1 MAFYIGEM
9 KKVRNS
15 FFEAYK
21 DGDYKKAIVLG
32 NKLLQI
38 YAEND
43 DCDCIEYAV
52 DMSNLAMVFDR
63 LQLYPQAEKYY
74 KQAAELKKR
83 CGGESLSYADTLN
96 NLAIVYNQTNRQ
108 TEALRLHRKVLEIR
122 DGLTCVFEKDGQMLS
137 AGSMRI
143 FCTAC
148 TISGI
153 HTSFWGNMTR
163 RSNTMRWH

>member
-43 DCDCIEYAV
+43 DCDW
-52 DMSNLAMVFDR
+52 NVF
-63 LQLYPQAEKYY
+63 L
-74 KQAAELKKR
+74 
-83 CGGESLSYADTLN
+83 
-96 NLAIVYNQTNRQ
+96 
-108 TEALRLHRKVLEIR
+108 
-122 DGLTCVFEKDGQMLS
+122 
-137 AGSMRI
+137 SMR
-143 FCTAC
+143 
-148 TISGI
+148 
-153 HTSFWGNMTR
+153 
-163 RSNTMRWH
+163 

>member
-74 KQAAELKKR
+74 KQAAELKKH

-96 NLAIVYNQTNRQ
+96 NLAIVYNQTSRQ
-108 TEALRLHRKVLEIR
+108 TEALRLPPEGAGDSGGKAWQGACGFSAQPVPYRKYIR
-122 DGLTCVFEKDGQMLS
+122 AFG
-137 AGSMRI
+137 
-143 FCTAC
+143 
-148 TISGI
+148 GI
-153 HTSFWGNMTR
+153 
-163 RSNTMRWH
+163 

>member
-96 NLAIVYNQTNRQ
+96 NLAIVYNQTTDGGTASAPKGSGDSGGKAWQGACGFSAQPVPYR
-108 TEALRLHRKVLEIR
+108 EYIR
-122 DGLTCVFEKDGQMLS
+122 AFG
-137 AGSMRI
+137 
-143 FCTAC
+143 
-148 TISGI
+148 GI
-153 HTSFWGNMTR
+153 
-163 RSNTMRWH
+163 

>member
-52 DMSNLAMVFDR
+52 DMSNLAM
-63 LQLYPQAEKYY
+63 L
-74 KQAAELKKR
+74 AAISA
-83 CGGESLSYADTLN
+83 GGEILQAGGG
-96 NLAIVYNQTNRQ
+96 AE
-108 TEALRLHRKVLEIR
+108 EALRRREPFLCGHAEQPCDCIQPDEQTDGGTASAPKGAGDSGGKAWQGACGFSAQPVSYREYIR
-122 DGLTCVFEKDGQMLS
+122 AFG
-137 AGSMRI
+137 
-143 FCTAC
+143 
-148 TISGI
+148 GI
-153 HTSFWGNMTR
+153 
-163 RSNTMRWH
+163 

>member
-43 DCDCIEYAV
+43 SMALLFIRKIV
-52 DMSNLAMVFDR
+52 K
-63 LQLYPQAEKYY
+63 LQ
-74 KQAAELKKR
+74 
-83 CGGESLSYADTLN
+83 
-96 NLAIVYNQTNRQ
+96 
-108 TEALRLHRKVLEIR
+108 
-122 DGLTCVFEKDGQMLS
+122 
-137 AGSMRI
+137 
-143 FCTAC
+143 
-148 TISGI
+148 
-153 HTSFWGNMTR
+153 
-163 RSNTMRWH
+163 

>member
-74 KQAAELKKR
+74 KQAAELKKH
-83 CGGESLSYADTLN
+83 CGHAEQPCDCIQPDEQTDGGTASAPEGAGDSGGKAWQGACGFSAQSVSYRE
-96 NLAIVYNQTNRQ
+96 Y
-108 TEALRLHRKVLEIR
+108 IR
-122 DGLTCVFEKDGQMLS
+122 AFG
-137 AGSMRI
+137 
-143 FCTAC
+143 
-148 TISGI
+148 GI
-153 HTSFWGNMTR
+153 
-163 RSNTMRWH
+163 

>member
-63 LQLYPQAEKYY
+63 LQLYPQADI
-74 KQAAELKKR
+74 AA
-83 CGGESLSYADTLN
+83 GGGAE
-96 NLAIVYNQTNRQ
+96 
-108 TEALRLHRKVLEIR
+108 EALRRREPFLCGHAEQPCDCIQSDEPTDGGTASAPEGDGDSGGKAWQGACGFSAQLVSYREYIR
-122 DGLTCVFEKDGQMLS
+122 AFG
-137 AGSMRI
+137 
-143 FCTAC
+143 
-148 TISGI
+148 GI
-153 HTSFWGNMTR
+153 
-163 RSNTMRWH
+163 

>member
-43 DCDCIEYAV
+43 DCDCIEYA
-52 DMSNLAMVFDR
+52 
-63 LQLYPQAEKYY
+63 
-74 KQAAELKKR
+74 
-83 CGGESLSYADTLN
+83 
-96 NLAIVYNQTNRQ
+96 
-108 TEALRLHRKVLEIR
+108 
-122 DGLTCVFEKDGQMLS
+122 
-137 AGSMRI
+137 AGSMWI

-148 TISGI
+148 IISGI

>member
-43 DCDCIEYAV
+43 DCGRI
-52 DMSNLAMVFDR
+52 
-63 LQLYPQAEKYY
+63 
-74 KQAAELKKR
+74 
-83 CGGESLSYADTLN
+83 
-96 NLAIVYNQTNRQ
+96 
-108 TEALRLHRKVLEIR
+108 
-122 DGLTCVFEKDGQMLS
+122 
-137 AGSMRI
+137 I
-143 FCTAC
+143 FCKNRKC
-148 TISGI
+148 
-153 HTSFWGNMTR
+153 R
-163 RSNTMRWH
+163 KEE

>member
-83 CGGESLSYADTLN
+83 CGGE
-96 NLAIVYNQTNRQ
+96 
-108 TEALRLHRKVLEIR
+108 K
-122 DGLTCVFEKDGQMLS
+122 
-137 AGSMRI
+137 
-143 FCTAC
+143 
-148 TISGI
+148 
-153 HTSFWGNMTR
+153 
-163 RSNTMRWH
+163 

>member
-52 DMSNLAMVFDR
+52 DMSNLAMVFGP
-63 LQLYPQAEKYY
+63 L
-74 KQAAELKKR
+74 
-83 CGGESLSYADTLN
+83 GSY
-96 NLAIVYNQTNRQ
+96 
-108 TEALRLHRKVLEIR
+108 IR
-122 DGLTCVFEKDGQMLS
+122 
-137 AGSMRI
+137 RRRNI
-143 FCTAC
+143 
-148 TISGI
+148 
-153 HTSFWGNMTR
+153 TSRR
-163 RSNTMRWH
+163 RS

>member
-96 NLAIVYNQTNRQ
+96 NLAIVYNQTSRQ

-122 DGLTCVFEKDGQMLS
+122 EAKLGREHADFLHSLYH
-137 AGSMRI
+137 I
-143 FCTAC
+143 
-148 TISGI
+148 
-153 HTSFWGNMTR
+153 GNTYELLGEYDKAID
-163 RSNTMRWH
+163 

>member
-9 KKVRNS
+9 KKVLNS

-21 DGDYKKAIVLG
+21 DGDYKKAIVLR
-32 NKLLQI
+32 NKLMQI

-96 NLAIVYNQTNRQ
+96 NLAIVYNQTADRQ
-108 TEALRLHRKVLEIR
+108 AFVCTRKVLEIQESMQ
-122 DGLTCVFEKDGQMLS
+122 L
-137 AGSMRI
+137 AG
-143 FCTAC
+143 AC
-148 TISGI
+148 RFSTVYIISEYI
-153 HTSFWGNMTR
+153 QLLRNMTR
-163 RSNTMRWH
+163 RSTIMRWH

>member
-21 DGDYKKAIVLG
+21 DGDYKKAIDLG

-108 TEALRLHRKVLEIR
+108 T
-122 DGLTCVFEKDGQMLS
+122 DCVCTGRCWGFGRQSL

-148 TISGI
+148 IISGI

-163 RSNTMRWH
+163 RSTTMRWH

>member
-63 LQLYPQAEKYY
+63 LQLEFVYIWPHLLYHFHILQAGGG
-74 KQAAELKKR
+74 AE
-83 CGGESLSYADTLN
+83 
-96 NLAIVYNQTNRQ
+96 
-108 TEALRLHRKVLEIR
+108 EALRRREPFLCGHAEQPCDCIQPDEQTDGGTASAPKGAGDSGGKAWQGACGFSAQPVSYREYIR
-122 DGLTCVFEKDGQMLS
+122 AFG
-137 AGSMRI
+137 
-143 FCTAC
+143 
-148 TISGI
+148 GI
-153 HTSFWGNMTR
+153 
-163 RSNTMRWH
+163 

>member
-43 DCDCIEYAV
+43 DCDCIEYA
-52 DMSNLAMVFDR
+52 
-63 LQLYPQAEKYY
+63 
-74 KQAAELKKR
+74 
-83 CGGESLSYADTLN
+83 CSY
-96 NLAIVYNQTNRQ
+96 
-108 TEALRLHRKVLEIR
+108 IR
-122 DGLTCVFEKDGQMLS
+122 
-137 AGSMRI
+137 RRRNI
-143 FCTAC
+143 
-148 TISGI
+148 
-153 HTSFWGNMTR
+153 TSRR
-163 RSNTMRWH
+163 RS

>member
-38 YAEND
+38 YGEND

-52 DMSNLAMVFDR
+52 DM
-63 LQLYPQAEKYY
+63 
-74 KQAAELKKR
+74 KR
-83 CGGESLSYADTLN
+83 
-96 NLAIVYNQTNRQ
+96 V
-108 TEALRLHRKVLEIR
+108 
-122 DGLTCVFEKDGQMLS
+122 
-137 AGSMRI
+137 
-143 FCTAC
+143 
-148 TISGI
+148 
-153 HTSFWGNMTR
+153 
-163 RSNTMRWH
+163 